1 MHLVHDSSRWHAILA
16 YRLHLAAGPAE
27 CNVELSI
34 KGWQTEDT
42 EGGKG
47 EVEQVPGV
55 GGAPEGGWG
64 GSCHHLYALAVA
76 LTLAHQNTAKLA
88 LSTEVAI
95 VRHRTS
101 NRSPATARD
110 QRVSDAQ
117 P

>member
-76 LTLAHQNTAKLA
+76 LTLAHQEHRKAGA
-88 LSTEVAI
+88 QHRG
-95 VRHRTS
+95 RHRQAQDQQQVACDS
-101 NRSPATARD
+101 PRSES
-110 QRVSDAQ
+110 V
-117 P
+117 